1 MRADCERVP
10 LRTRG
15 RNHPWLW
22 QGADLLERDTSNT
35 AKFYTRLFPVGSTR
49 NIDAEKY
56 GSPRL
61 MLPGGRKYIEQGVE
75 EYGIYDHYEQDAFS
89 GIFPVGSVR

>member
-1 MRADCERVP
+1 MNVCRCEHGEEITLGYGKGLTSWKRYEQHGQILYAPVP
-10 LRTRG
+10 G
-15 RNHPWLW
+15 RLDPQH
-22 QGADLLERDTSNT
+22 RC
-35 AKFYTRLFPVGSTR
+35 
-49 NIDAEKY
+49 EKY

-89 GIFPVGSVR
+89 GIVPVGSVR